1 LKQKWLYLNLKSTL
15 SSFCIKEAI
24 KEMGWER
31 VKPKQIF
38 HENKIKNQI
47 SKSLKLNFIK
57 TFFIPLILEFQ
68 NYGFDKG
75 LMSHT

>member
-1 LKQKWLYLNLKSTL
+1 MKKWGEKGITINPNRFFMKTKS
-15 SSFCIKEAI
+15 
-24 KEMGWER
+24 
-31 VKPKQIF
+31 
-38 HENKIKNQI
+38 KNQI